1 MRSRYCKR
9 SGIILKEM
17 KYSVRSGITQRFK
30 ISDINR
36 RKNVKLTDFGGL
48 ACVRES
54 RLFV

>member
-1 MRSRYCKR
+1 
-9 SGIILKEM
+9 M